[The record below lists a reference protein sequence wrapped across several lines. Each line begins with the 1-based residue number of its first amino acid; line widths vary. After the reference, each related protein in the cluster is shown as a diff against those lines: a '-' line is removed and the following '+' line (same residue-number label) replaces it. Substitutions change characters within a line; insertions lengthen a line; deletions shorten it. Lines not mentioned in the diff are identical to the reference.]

1 MQNSFKKYASLVS
14 IIMYAKVEGEGEEE
28 EMHFTHISTL
38 QFISTNAI
46 ILERC

>member
-14 IIMYAKVEGEGEEE
+14 IIMYGKVEEEEEEEE

-38 QFISTNAI
+38 QFILTNCL
-46 ILERC
+46 LE